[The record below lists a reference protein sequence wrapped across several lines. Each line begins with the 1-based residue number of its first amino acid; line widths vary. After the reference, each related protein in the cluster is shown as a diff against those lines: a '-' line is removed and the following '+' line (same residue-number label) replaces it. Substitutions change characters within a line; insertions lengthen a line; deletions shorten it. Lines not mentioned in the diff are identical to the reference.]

1 MKETVNVDYEKLM
14 TNLVMAENMLEK
26 AKKSL
31 FYGDIG
37 DNEVQM
43 DKDDYNFA
51 LKFASKFILESIIEN
66 HWYDG
71 LQARFFISKRS
82 SKCVDFLAR
91 CYIIN
96 IES

>member
-1 MKETVNVDYEKLM
+1 MKETVKVDYEKLM
-14 TNLVMAENMLEK
+14 TDLVMAENLLEK

-51 LKFASKFILESIIEN
+51 LKYASKFILESIIEN
-66 HWYDG
+66 H
-71 LQARFFISKRS
+71 
-82 SKCVDFLAR
+82 
-91 CYIIN
+91 
-96 IES
+96 

>member
-51 LKFASKFILESIIEN
+51 LKFASKFIIESIIEN
-66 HWYDG
+66 H
-71 LQARFFISKRS
+71 
-82 SKCVDFLAR
+82 
-91 CYIIN
+91 
-96 IES
+96 

>member
-1 MKETVNVDYEKLM
+1 MKETVKVDYEKLM
-14 TNLVMAENMLEK
+14 TNLVMAENLLEK

-51 LKFASKFILESIIEN
+51 LKYASKFILESIIEN
-66 HWYDG
+66 H
-71 LQARFFISKRS
+71 
-82 SKCVDFLAR
+82 
-91 CYIIN
+91 
-96 IES
+96 

>member
-31 FYGDIG
+31 FYGDVG
-37 DNEVQM
+37 DNNEVQM

-51 LKFASKFILESIIEN
+51 LKFASKLIIESIIEN
-66 HWYDG
+66 H
-71 LQARFFISKRS
+71 
-82 SKCVDFLAR
+82 
-91 CYIIN
+91 
-96 IES
+96 